1 MVNLLRKVFI
11 KDYNNTKDAK
21 VRENHGKL
29 ASFVGVFSNLVLF
42 VIKLF
47 AGILSGSIAII
58 ADSINNLSDM
68 GSSVITLVGFKL
80 ANAPADDEHPYG
92 HQRIEYISGLIV
104 SILILFVGGNLLLT
118 SIDKIRNYEPQV
130 VENMTM
136 YITIGIL
143 SISILIKLWQSI
155 FNKKVGKIINSLA
168 LEATAADSRN
178 DCISTFVI
186 LLGNIALLIWKDI
199 PFSLDGVMGILVSI
213 FILIAGINLIKETID
228 PLIGASVENE
238 FVHNIVEYIKN
249 EEVCLGV
256 HDLVCHMYGPTKC
269 FMTIH
274 VEVDYKADLMATHD
288 AIDNIEKKVLE
299 EFGVNLTVHM
309 DPIQTDNEEVNKLRK
324 IVTET
329 IYGIDPIL
337 NIHDFRVV
345 FGPTH
350 TNILFDIVIPY
361 KFKMSLNEIL
371 GVVREAIDDG
381 KTVYN
386 FVVEVDRNF
395 VKVGE

>member
-1 MVNLLRKVFI
+1 MNEK
-11 KDYNNTKDAK
+11 
-21 VRENHGKL
+21 
-29 ASFVGVFSNLVLF
+29 SS
-42 VIKLF
+42 
-47 AGILSGSIAII
+47 LSGEIVVVYVVLCSIK
-58 ADSINNLSDM
+58 
-68 GSSVITLVGFKL
+68 F
-80 ANAPADDEHPYG
+80 
-92 HQRIEYISGLIV
+92 
-104 SILILFVGGNLLLT
+104 
-118 SIDKIRNYEPQV
+118 
-130 VENMTM
+130 
-136 YITIGIL
+136 
-143 SISILIKLWQSI
+143 
-155 FNKKVGKIINSLA
+155 
-168 LEATAADSRN
+168 
-178 DCISTFVI
+178 
-186 LLGNIALLIWKDI
+186 
-199 PFSLDGVMGILVSI
+199 
-213 FILIAGINLIKETID
+213 
-228 PLIGASVENE
+228 
-238 FVHNIVEYIKN
+238 
-249 EEVCLGV
+249 
-256 HDLVCHMYGPTKC
+256 DL
-269 FMTIH
+269 
-274 VEVDYKADLMATHD
+274 
-288 AIDNIEKKVLE
+288 LE